1 MKKNLVTLLAVSLVA
16 FGIEGNAQWQLTG
29 NSNATATSYLG
40 TTNGT
45 QLKLSTKALTR
56 LSIDSVGRVGI
67 GTTTP
72 VNILTVKGAGSTPAS
87 TWANAGAPLFVGF
100 GETNVGNADFILGMG
115 APSSNTRPVFIG
127 RKSRGT
133 LAAPGVVSNN
143 DFLMSFLASGYDGAG
158 FQNPAAIDFYV
169 DGTPS
174 AGNVPARISFVT
186 GSNSSTRAERLK
198 IGSTGDV
205 SVNNTQLTVTQ
216 STGNVSVGTGN
227 LLVAKKAN
235 IKGIVGVNGDTLAG
249 TALMV
254 NANATTNGISM
265 TDPVNKYVLYAAKSG
280 TNQGIYVTKSSA
292 ASTNGCIVGQ
302 STGTSPGLEG
312 YSKKGNGVYAQSDSS
327 AAVYAVSNTENGV
340 YGQTNSGL
348 KFAGYFNGDVFSTGA
363 YTGSDARLKSN
374 ISDFGNAMDIINALQ
389 PKNYN
394 FKMEGDYA
402 SLQLP
407 KGLHYGLIA
416 QDLEKVL
423 PNLVKE
429 SKITIKDYK
438 TNNEDGT
445 EKSHDVS
452 FKAVNYT
459 ELIPIMIKGMQEQ
472 AKKNEELGIMNDEL
486 KTQMSEL
493 KMQMEELKALIKG
506 NSTPATEKNSQSV
519 ALNSTVGAFLAQNV
533 PNPPLNNSTKIS
545 YNIPKAATKAELII
559 TDVYG
564 KKLKQINLA
573 NTGRGVLNVDTN
585 GLTAGTYSYTLLV
598 DGKMVETKQMVV
610 GAR

>member
-1 MKKNLVTLLAVSLVA
+1 MNKIRFTLLAALLLA
-16 FGIEGNAQWQLTG
+16 FGIESNAQWNLTG
-29 NSNATATSYLG
+29 NSNATATSYVG
-40 TTNGT
+40 TTNGIP
-45 QLKLSTKALTR
+45 LRLGTKAAARVT
-56 LSIDSVGRVGI
+56 IDSVGRVGI
-67 GTTTP
+67 GTSTP

-100 GETNVGNADFILGMG
+100 GETTVGNADFILGMG

-133 LAAPGVVSNN
+133 LAAPGVVSSN
-143 DFLMSFLASGYDGAG
+143 DFLMSFLASGYDGTA

-169 DGTPS
+169 DGTPT

-186 GSNSSTRAERLK
+186 GSNSTTRAERLK
-198 IGSTGDV
+198 IGNTGDFTFNANQLTVTKATGDV
-205 SVNNTQLTVTQ
+205 SI
-216 STGNVSVGTGN
+216 GAGN

-280 TNQGIYVTKSSA
+280 TNQGIYVTKSST

-327 AAVYAVSNTENGV
+327 AALYAVSNTENGV
-340 YGQTNSGL
+340 YGQTNNAL

-374 ISDFGNAMDIINALQ
+374 ISDFGNAMEIIGALQ

-394 FKMEGDYA
+394 FKKEGAYA

-407 KGLHYGLIA
+407 QGLHYGLIA

-429 SKITIKDYK
+429 STVTIKDYK

-445 EKSHDVS
+445 EKSHEVS

-472 AKKNEELGIMNDEL
+472 AKENEQLINQNADLETRLAKLEAMMTAGKSIADGKLQNVELSSASLE
-486 KTQMSEL
+486 
-493 KMQMEELKALIKG
+493 
-506 NSTPATEKNSQSV
+506 
-519 ALNSTVGAFLAQNV
+519 QNV
-533 PNPPLNNSTKIS
+533 PNPPVGNGTRIT
-545 YNIPKAATKAELII
+545 YNIPKAAIKAELIL

-564 KKLKQINLA
+564 KKLKQISL
-573 NTGRGVLNVDTN
+573 NTKGKGTLNVDTS
-585 GLTAGTYSYTLLV
+585 GLAAGTYSYTLFV
-598 DGKMVETKQMVV
+598 DGKIIETKKMVV
-610 GAR
+610 AGN